1 MTRAH
6 RGTSK
11 LTKKQ
16 ARTSAARLRR
26 SPSVAAQG
34 VAPLANLAAQGVA
47 PLANL
52 AAQGVAPL
60 ANLAAQGVAPLA
72 NLAAQGV
79 APLARLDRT
88 DIAPR
93 AASSREGPAII
104 PVRTAM
110 TPRPDINVPAVSIE
124 NVDWE
129 DGREPLSPLHRWEQA
144 ERALEKR
151 LAEYGTQPRAARF
164 EAKEGRVAFGD
175 QGQAAVAEA
184 RAQVIGCWARSGQLV
199 MAWADPVVAGVGI
212 ARLEEMGD
220 AYSVDQP
227 SARELALRAAEGCGA
242 EFVLTFE
249 APHAEHYVALRALKP
264 ALSAAP
270 VTPGSPVG
278 MVLRGLLDLRRSV
291 SQRDEPTDVL
301 RARFISVGRTI
312 LTQSEGD
319 YRETEWVGR
328 LERAGRVVTQ
338 LAFRL
343 VPPTFSAIAAGR
355 QADEWLIQSV
365 AVDLVDAIKL
375 LEDEWGAFAS

>member
-1 MTRAH
+1 MTKAH

-11 LTKKQ
+11 LKKKQ

-26 SPSVAAQG
+26 
-34 VAPLANLAAQGVA
+34 APAVELS
-47 PLANL
+47 
-52 AAQGVAPL
+52 
-60 ANLAAQGVAPLA
+60 
-72 NLAAQGV
+72 
-79 APLARLDRT
+79 
-88 DIAPR
+88 PR
-93 AASSREGPAII
+93 AGSSREGPAII

-110 TPRPDINVPAVSIE
+110 TPRPDINVPSVSIE

-144 ERALEKR
+144 ERSLEKR
-151 LAEYGTQPRAARF
+151 LAEYGTTPKAARF
-164 EAKEGRVAFGD
+164 EPKEGRVAFGD
-175 QGQAAVAEA
+175 PAEPALAEA
-184 RAQVIGCWARSGQLV
+184 RAQVIGCWSKSGQLV

-220 AYSVDQP
+220 ALPVDQP
-227 SARELALRAAEGCGA
+227 TARELALRAAEGCGA

-249 APHAEHYVALRALKP
+249 APHAEHYVALRALKA

-270 VTPGSPVG
+270 LTPGSPVG
-278 MVLRGLLDLRRSV
+278 MVLRGLADLRRSV

-301 RARFISVGRTI
+301 RARFVSLGRTI
-312 LTQSEGD
+312 LNQSENG
-319 YRETEWVGR
+319 YRDTEWVGR
-328 LERAGRVVTQ
+328 LDRAGRVLTQ
-338 LAFRL
+338 LAGRL

-365 AVDLVDAIKL
+365 AVDLIDAIKL